1 MKKSIFAIILAAIL
15 LIEGCSANPDVS
27 SSEPQTAAT
36 ESTTASTGTST
47 TVPESQNLPGEKE
60 EQKEQQTV
68 TLQAVLDNALEPVD
82 WINHLENDL
91 MKFWNKSGAKDMSDG
106 LFPTYLSAKGE
117 KLSDLEELPEEIKAA
132 LECDDT
138 KGIIDLEN
146 NYVRAHSRLTYAY
159 GIAYH
164 MTGKTEYLELCRKG
178 AYALSDA
185 FDSSCGG
192 MYTRKN
198 IKTDEW
204 DSDKNARTSQDLA
217 YGITGMGMYYF
228 LTRDEFILE
237 KIIQAKNYIFSTYYD
252 EEKGYFTWY
261 PKSVE
266 DNQTQLVAQLDQLYA
281 YMLML
286 TPCLP
291 EPYKSEWKSDMKN
304 IADILIERFYSEN
317 NLFWGVVND
326 TEKMSLGGGHNDF
339 GHSVKTLWVIEKVGQ
354 IIDEPFYIDFARS
367 RIKGIIE
374 NAYLPENGTWASRF
388 KADGTLDKNKEWWIY
403 AELDQAA
410 EIMSINNPMYYE
422 YLNNTQRYWLNTMTD
437 KENGEIWHYVDSDGN
452 ANICYPKTH
461 CWKTSLHSFEHAL
474 FSYMTAAQLKG
485 EDFELYYAFPED
497 EKITAN
503 SVEPYMFSAN
513 MVSAEKGESIE
524 GMSAGSCV
532 YKVVFNQLY

>member
-1 MKKSIFAIILAAIL
+1 MKKSIVAIILAAIL
-15 LIEGCSANPDVS
+15 LIEGCSANPAVS

-36 ESTTASTGTST
+36 ESTTDSMGTST

-60 EQKEQQTV
+60 EQQTV
-68 TLQAVLDNALEPVD
+68 TLQEILDNALEPVD

-178 AYALSDA
+178 AYALSEA

-192 MYTRKN
+192 MYTKKN
-198 IKTDEW
+198 IKTGEW

-228 LTRDEFILE
+228 LTRDAYILE
-237 KIIQAKNYIFSTYYD
+237 KIVQAKNYIFSTYYD

-261 PKSVE
+261 PKDVE

-354 IIDEPFYIDFARS
+354 IIDEPFYGEIS
-367 RIKGIIE
+367 MKTIE
-374 NAYLPENGTWASRF
+374 QFWSEV
-388 KADGTLDKNKEWWIY
+388 KADKELEQKLTAVKDEGELAEFLKANDVEGTIEEFRDLVEKERAIG
-403 AELDQAA
+403 ELPDEELEAVSGGKSFWQ
-410 EIMSINNPMYYE
+410 S
-422 YLNNTQRYWLNTMTD
+422 LQD
-437 KENGEIWHYVDSDGN
+437 FFS
-452 ANICYPKTH
+452 NIDP
-461 CWKTSLHSFEHAL
+461 L
-474 FSYMTAAQLKG
+474 YMLMG
-485 EDFELYYAFPED
+485 
-497 EKITAN
+497 I
-503 SVEPYMFSAN
+503 
-513 MVSAEKGESIE
+513 
-524 GMSAGSCV
+524 
-532 YKVVFNQLY
+532 